1 MPLPPRD
8 LSSLHLSLNP
18 GLAQF
23 HHIYPLSRYIPAVA
37 LFRLYKLACD
47 GVLLAPMLDP
57 ETWMTLACLDD
68 LSADFCIGRTLATAP
83 MDRPSVNATLVH
95 CAAPYLVPMMV
106 SVPPAAAGGGYSL
119 AMAPQHQHHAA
130 TPAGGAAFP
139 QYKLPAPTPVAA
151 PAATTRRAPQPQPQ
165 PPPPPPPRA
174 PAPAATSS
182 ESESTAAD
190 SSASTS
196 NPRLSPS
203 VMRVVCAL
211 IKDCRG
217 RVDMNFFDSVAP
229 RLERMSDPVAC
240 KALRE
245 FAGQLRAAGRP
256 SEPGQHRKMFSG
268 VMTKYESYDA
278 A

>member
-8 LSSLHLSLNP
+8 LASLHLSLNP

-23 HHIYPLSRYIPAVA
+23 HHVYPLSRYIPAVA
-37 LFRLYKLACD
+37 LFRLYKLGCD
-47 GVLLAPMLDP
+47 GVHLAAMLDP

-68 LSADFCIGRTLATAP
+68 LSADFCIGRTLATAT

-106 SVPPAAAGGGYSL
+106 SVPPHGYHSPL
-119 AMAPQHQHHAA
+119 VMAQQHPAHPAHHPAPVCA
-130 TPAGGAAFP
+130 STPA
-139 QYKLPAPTPVAA
+139 APPV
-151 PAATTRRAPQPQPQ
+151 PTRG
-165 PPPPPPPRA
+165 PPPPPAGPRPLTA
-174 PAPAATSS
+174 S
-182 ESESTAAD
+182 ESSNE

-196 NPRLSPS
+196 NPRLSPT

-211 IKDCRG
+211 IKECRG

-229 RLERMSDPVAC
+229 RLERMPDPTAC

-245 FAGQLRAAGRP
+245 FASQLRAAGRP
-256 SEPGQHRKMFSG
+256 SEPGQHRKMFHG
-268 VMTKYESYDA
+268 VMTKYETV
-278 A
+278 